1 MPQFLKVAER
11 AARAGGEILL
21 DFQHRMVGREKGPRD
36 LVTEADLA
44 SQRCIR
50 EIILGE
56 FPDHDFLG
64 EEDDPQAPPAAGRDY
79 RWIVDPLDG
88 TTNYVHG
95 LQAFAVSIAL
105 EHRGELIA
113 GIVFDPVTKECFAVA
128 QGEGATVNGKAIRTS
143 LCQTATSALVA
154 ASFSPLVDRH
164 SIEVVRF
171 VEAIEA
177 CQGVRR
183 LGSAA
188 LNLAY
193 VAAGRLDAYWATAV
207 KIWDV
212 AAGVLLVREAGGI
225 VTNIEGGTL
234 DLQHPVMLASASES
248 LNAEL
253 VRVLNP
259 TSLRKAL

>member
-1 MPQFLKVAER
+1 MPQFLESAER

-21 DFQHRMVGREKGPRD
+21 EYQHRITSREKGPRD

-44 SQRCIR
+44 SQQCIR
-50 EIILGE
+50 GLLLAE

-64 EEDDPQAPPAAGRDY
+64 EEDDPQAPPAAGQDY

-88 TTNYVHG
+88 TLNYVHG

-105 EHRGELIA
+105 EHRGEIVA
-113 GIVFDPVTKECFAVA
+113 GIVFDPVVKECYAAA
-128 QGEGATVNGKAIRTS
+128 QGRGAWLNGKPIKTSTCRTAAAS
-143 LCQTATSALVA
+143 LVA

-164 SIEVVRF
+164 SLEVTRF
-171 VEAIEA
+171 VAALEA

-193 VAAGRLDAYWATAV
+193 VATGRLDAYWATSV

-212 AAGVLLVREAGGI
+212 AAGVLLVREAGGL
-225 VTNIEGGTL
+225 VTDVEGGTL
-234 DLQHPVMLASASES
+234 DLRKPELLATASEPLS
-248 LNAEL
+248 RELLSVLNA
-253 VRVLNP
+253 V
-259 TSLRKAL
+259 